1 MDPVCQRCGN
11 AVREGDGFCAHCG
24 APQLLVEAAEPGAQP
39 QPPVRLRGDN
49 HDVDWQV
56 AITSALIVALP
67 VGLLSAL
74 AGMSSLFVIGGGF
87 ATIALY
93 RRRTM
98 AATDGRIGWRIGTIL
113 GAASATVASG
123 FDAAR
128 MLTER
133 YLLHHGAVIDGEFA
147 TVAQQLAEQ
156 LLKSNPE
163 AVQQAPQLFHKW
175 ANFWL
180 SADGHAAIR
189 LLTAAVVSLGMVLFA
204 GAGGAIAGRLL
215 AMRARVQRSL

>member
-1 MDPVCQRCGN
+1 
-11 AVREGDGFCAHCG
+11 
-24 APQLLVEAAEPGAQP
+24 
-39 QPPVRLRGDN
+39 
-49 HDVDWQV
+49 
-56 AITSALIVALP
+56 
-67 VGLLSAL
+67 
-74 AGMSSLFVIGGGF
+74 
-87 ATIALY
+87 
-93 RRRTM
+93 
-98 AATDGRIGWRIGTIL
+98 
-113 GAASATVASG
+113 VASG

-128 MLTER
+128 MLVDR
-133 YLLHHGAVIDGEFA
+133 YLLHHGALIDGEFA
-147 TVAQQLAEQ
+147 TVAQQLADQ

-215 AMRARVQRSL
+215 AMRTRVQRSL

>member
-1 MDPVCQRCGN
+1 MDPVCHRCGN
-11 AVREGDGFCAHCG
+11 ALHEGELFCAHCG
-24 APQLLVEAAEPGAQP
+24 APQLLVEAAEPGAQ
-39 QPPVRLRGDN
+39 QQQPVRFRGDIHN
-49 HDVDWQV
+49 VQWQV
-56 AITSALIVALP
+56 AITSALLVSLP

-74 AGMSSLFVIGGGF
+74 AGLSSLFVIGGGF

-98 AATDGRIGWRIGTIL
+98 AATDGSIGWRIGTIL
-113 GAASATVASG
+113 GAASATVASAV
-123 FDAAR
+123 DAAR
-128 MLTER
+128 MLVVR
-133 YLLHHGAVIDGEFA
+133 YLLHHGATIDAEFS
-147 TVAQQLAEQ
+147 TVAQQLSDQ

-163 AVQQAPQLFHKW
+163 AVQQAPQLFHNW

-189 LLTAAVVSLGMVLFA
+189 LLIAAVVSLGMIVFA